1 MTETLSRRVRGVIF
15 DMDGVLCESEPFI
28 CRAATEMF
36 KELYGVDVPAE
47 DFLPFVGTGE
57 ARFIGGPAEKH
68 GLDIDIDKAK
78 SRTYKIYLRLIRGRL
93 KPTIGAREFIDW
105 CRRLGLKLAVATSA
119 DAVKM
124 RGNLRE
130 IDLPPELFDAVVTGE
145 DIARKKPAPDIFVLA
160 ATRLG
165 LRPDE
170 CLVVE
175 DAVNGVQAAKSAGAK
190 CLGLTTSFAE
200 GELLSAGADW
210 VAPDFASVPEG
221 VLMIK

>member
-1 MTETLSRRVRGVIF
+1 MRGVIF

-28 CRAATEMF
+28 CRAARQMF
-36 KELYGVDVPAE
+36 KELYDLEVQPE
-47 DFLPFVGTGE
+47 DFRPFVGTGE
-57 ARFIGGPAEKH
+57 ARFIGGPAEKY

-78 SRTYKIYLRLIRGRL
+78 SRTYKIYLHLIRGRL

-105 CRRLGLKLAVATSA
+105 CRQLGLKLAVATSA
-119 DAVKM
+119 DMVKM

-130 IDLPPELFDAVVTGE
+130 INLPAGLFDAVVTGE
-145 DIARKKPAPDIFVLA
+145 QITRKKPAPDVFVLA
-160 ATRLG
+160 ASELG

-175 DAVNGVQAAKSAGAK
+175 DAVAGVQAAKSAGAK
-190 CLGLTTSFAE
+190 CLGLTTSFSE

-221 VLMIK
+221 VLVW

>member
-1 MTETLSRRVRGVIF
+1 MTEMGLRRVRGVIF

-28 CRAATEMF
+28 CRAARQMF
-36 KELYGVDVPAE
+36 KELYDLEVQPE
-47 DFLPFVGTGE
+47 DFRPFVGTGE
-57 ARFIGGPAEKH
+57 ARFIGGPAEKY

-78 SRTYKIYLRLIRGRL
+78 SRTYKIYLHLIRGRL

-105 CRRLGLKLAVATSA
+105 CRQLGLKLAVATSA
-119 DAVKM
+119 DMVKM

-130 IDLPPELFDAVVTGE
+130 INLPAGLFDAVVTGE
-145 DIARKKPAPDIFVLA
+145 QITRKKPAPDVFVLA
-160 ATRLG
+160 ASELG

-175 DAVNGVQAAKSAGAK
+175 DAVAGVQAAKSAGAK
-190 CLGLTTSFAE
+190 CLGLTTSFSE

-221 VLMIK
+221 VLVW

>member
-1 MTETLSRRVRGVIF
+1 MTETLLRRVLGVIF

-36 KELYGVDVPAE
+36 KELYDLEVQAE

-57 ARFIGGPAEKH
+57 ARFIGGPAEKY

-93 KPTIGAREFIDW
+93 KPTIGAGEFIDW

-119 DAVKM
+119 DVVKM

-160 ATRLG
+160 ASRLG
-165 LRPDE
+165 LRPQE

-175 DAVNGVQAAKSAGAK
+175 DAVTGVQAAKSAGCK
-190 CLGLTTSFAE
+190 CLGLTTSFSE
-200 GELLSAGADW
+200 GDLLAAGADW

-221 VLMIK
+221 VLEIE